1 MVKQK
6 LSKDGPKSQLKRPVH
21 AANHLRVRKNY
32 GERSSTISLRE
43 SKTTSDKNLILIR
56 WKKNPTPRVIILG
69 CRNSQRTLVMR
80 VG

>member
-43 SKTTSDKNLILIR
+43 SKATSKW
-56 WKKNPTPRVIILG
+56 WKKNPTPRIIILG

>member
-6 LSKDGPKSQLKRPVH
+6 LSKDGPKSQLKKACSCSESPKI
-21 AANHLRVRKNY
+21 RKNY